1 MERNHAS
8 PRRPSRIGCK
18 PSSRA
23 LAPPNCKKETAMVR
37 SHSALFIAVLCAG
50 SSVVGSVQ
58 AAAPAKADAA
68 HAHHHAQHVQFDLR
82 SVRDGAWSDAKT
94 WQPAR
99 VPKGGDRVLVAR
111 ETRVTYD
118 VENKAVLRMVQV
130 VGTLAFSRDR
140 NTELNVGLLKVQNSD
155 ECSESG
161 FQCDFEGVTA
171 AGEPTL
177 PRAGSMPRLEIGT
190 LAEPIPAQYSA
201 KIRLHYIEGMNKDDA
216 PALVCCS
223 GRMELHGAP
232 LSRTW
237 VKLGAKAEIGA
248 TEITLS
254 EPVAGWRAGDEIIV
268 TGAKKQPHYGTGRN
282 AEKPVG
288 SEERRIVKL
297 AGRKL
302 TLDRPLELEHYGE
315 GEFRSEAANLSRN
328 VVVESADPAGVRGH
342 TMYHAFSR
350 GGISYAR
357 FAHLGK
363 EGVLGRYAIH
373 FHLIGDTM
381 RGSQVL
387 GAAIVD
393 SHNRWVTIHGTEY
406 LVVRD
411 CVGYKSVGHG
421 YFMEDGTEIYN
432 LLDRNLGVQAYHAKK
447 LPKQVLP
454 FDPNDGAAFWWANG
468 RNSLTRNVACEND
481 EYGFRF
487 DIQNSKYFNSTLP
500 IKQPDGK
507 PMQVDV
513 RTIPIWRFEDNETHT
528 EGLYGLVVAANGN
541 NQPDTPIRDE
551 KMLNQIKNIDWT
563 GPDVRHPH
571 RIKGLKIW
579 EGHYAFRAHSPS
591 MLIEDVRIHR
601 VAYGIYRPTF
611 DNQVFRNLHM
621 SQAGGEPFNRGMD
634 DASAQAGQ
642 IVVDGLKFEGPRG
655 NDQRHPMVHMSDN
668 NLSGT
673 AASHFRNV
681 TWTESNE
688 KRPIFNRG
696 GSVRADPFLDRG
708 VPYFVYDYYGPGR
721 HAKIVSTA
729 AKDLMN
735 DGNKY
740 KPEPPL
746 TGDES
751 VVAEVTDVSM
761 PQLLFPTDD
770 VPPATIITQTIIEG
784 DQLRIVGI
792 SHDDGEIVQVLVN
805 GHAAEVKSRA
815 SGVVDWSLT
824 LPPPKDAILSAHAV
838 DAAGNVERTAHVLTV
853 DELNR

>member
-1 MERNHAS
+1 MQAH
-8 PRRPSRIGCK
+8 
-18 PSSRA
+18 RA
-23 LAPPNCKKETAMVR
+23 LSLLAVAVGLISLNVAVAADR
-37 SHSALFIAVLCAG
+37 SKTEKPAV
-50 SSVVGSVQ
+50 
-58 AAAPAKADAA
+58 DA
-68 HAHHHAQHVQFDLR
+68 HAHHHHAHIHFDVKSR
-82 SVRDGAWSDAKT
+82 ADGNWSDAKT
-94 WQPAR
+94 WSPPR
-99 VPKGGDRVLVAR
+99 VPKAGDRVLIAR
-111 ETRVTYD
+111 DTRVTYD

-130 VGTLAFSRDR
+130 VGTLSFARDR
-140 NTELNVGLLKVQNSD
+140 STEINVGLLKVQNSD

-177 PRAGSMPRLEIGT
+177 PRQGAMPKLEVGT
-190 LAEPIPAQYSA
+190 LADPIPAKHTA

-223 GRMELHGAP
+223 AQMELHGAP
-232 LSRTW
+232 MNRTW
-237 VKLGAKAEIGA
+237 VKLGAQAEVGA

-254 EPVAGWRAGDEIIV
+254 EPVTGWKVGDEIIL
-268 TGAKKQPHYGTGRN
+268 TGAQKQPRYGGGRN
-282 AEKPVG
+282 AEKLIG
-288 SEERRIVKL
+288 SEERTIKSI
-297 AGRKL
+297 AGTKI
-302 TLDRPLELEHYGE
+302 TFDKPLELVHYGD
-315 GEFRSEAANLSRN
+315 GEFRSEVANLSRN
-328 VVVESADPAGVRGH
+328 VIVESADPAGPRGH
-342 TMYHAFSR
+342 TMYHAFSK

-381 RGSQVL
+381 RGAQVL

-411 CVGYKSVGHG
+411 CVGFKSVGHG

-432 LLDRNLGVQAYHAKK
+432 LLDRNLAVQAYRTKK

-454 FDPNDGAAFWWANG
+454 FDPNDGAGFWWANG
-468 RNSLTRNVACEND
+468 RNSLTRNVSCEND

-487 DIQNSKYFNSTLP
+487 DIQNSKYFNSTLN

-507 PMQVDV
+507 VKAVDV
-513 RTIPIWRFEDNETHT
+513 RTIPISRFEDNEAHT
-528 EGLYGLVVAANGN
+528 EGVYGLVVAANGN
-541 NQPDTPIRDE
+541 SQPDTPIRSD
-551 KMLNQIKNIDWT
+551 KMLETIKKIDWT

-571 RIKGLKIW
+571 HIKGMKIW

-621 SQAGGEPFNRGMD
+621 SSAGGEPFNRGMD
-634 DASAQAGQ
+634 DASAQFGQ

-668 NLSGT
+668 NLSGV

-681 TWTESNE
+681 SWTEGKD

-696 GSVRADPFLDRG
+696 GSVRADPYLEQG

-729 AKDLMN
+729 AKDLMK

-770 VPPATIITQTIIEG
+770 VPPATVVTAAIRDG
-784 DQLRIVGI
+784 KQLRVTGI
-792 SHDDGEIVQVLVN
+792 SHDDGEITKITVN
-805 GHAAEVKSRA
+805 GAAAEVKSRA
-815 SGVVDWSLT
+815 AGIVDWSVT
-824 LPPPKDAILSAHAV
+824 LPLPKDGKVSAHAV
-838 DAAGNVERTAHVLTV
+838 DEAGNIEQTAHVLTV
-853 DELNR
+853 E

>member
-1 MERNHAS
+1 MQAH
-8 PRRPSRIGCK
+8 
-18 PSSRA
+18 RA
-23 LAPPNCKKETAMVR
+23 IALSIIVFGLATLN
-37 SHSALFIAVLCAG
+37 VLK
-50 SSVVGSVQ
+50 
-58 AAAPAKADAA
+58 AAPAVKPSDV
-68 HAHHHAQHVQFDLR
+68 HARHHHGHIQYNVK
-82 SVRDGAWSDAKT
+82 SVADGNWSDAKT
-94 WQPAR
+94 WSPPS
-99 VPKGGDRVLVAR
+99 VPKDGDRVLISR
-111 ETRVTYD
+111 NTRVTYD
-118 VENKAVLRMVQV
+118 VENKAVLRMVQI
-130 VGTLAFSRDR
+130 VGTLTFARDR
-140 NTELNVGLLKVQNSD
+140 NTEINVGLMKVQNSD

-161 FQCDFEGVTA
+161 FECDSEGVTA
-171 AGEPTL
+171 AAEPTL
-177 PRAGSMPRLEIGT
+177 PRLGTMPKLEVGT
-190 LAEPIPAQYSA
+190 LAEPIPAKYTA
-201 KIRLHYIEGMNKDDA
+201 KIRLHYIDGMNKDDA

-223 GRMELHGAP
+223 AQMELHGAP
-232 LSRTW
+232 LNRTW
-237 VKLGAKAEIGA
+237 VKLGKPAAVGA
-248 TEITLS
+248 TEITLA
-254 EPVAGWRAGDEIIV
+254 EPVTGWKVGDEIIV
-268 TGAKKQPHYGTGRN
+268 TGAKKQPHYGGGRN
-282 AEKPVG
+282 AEKLVG
-288 SEERRIVKL
+288 SEERNITKL
-297 AGRKL
+297 EGTKI
-302 TLDRPLELEHYGE
+302 TFDKPLELEHYGE
-315 GEFRSEAANLSRN
+315 GEFRSEVANLSRN
-328 VVVESADPAGVRGH
+328 VIVESADPAGVRGH
-342 TMYHAFSR
+342 TMYHAFSK
-350 GGISYAR
+350 GSISYTR

-406 LVVRD
+406 LIVRD
-411 CVGYKSVGHG
+411 CVGFKSVGHG

-432 LLDRNLGVQAYHAKK
+432 LLDRNLGVQAYRTKK

-468 RNSLTRNVACEND
+468 RNTLTRNVACEND

-487 DIQNSKYFNSTLP
+487 DIQNSKYFNSTLS

-507 PMQVDV
+507 AKLVDV
-513 RTIPIWRFEDNETHT
+513 RTIPISRFEDNETHT
-528 EGLYGLVVAANGN
+528 EGVYGLVVAANGN
-541 NQPDTPIRDE
+541 SQPDTPIRDE
-551 KMLNQIKNIDWT
+551 KMLETIKKIDWT
-563 GPDVRHPH
+563 GPDVQHPH
-571 RIKGLKIW
+571 HIKGLKIW
-579 EGHYAFRAHSPS
+579 EAHYAFRAHSPS

-621 SQAGGEPFNRGMD
+621 SNAGGEPFNRGMD
-634 DASAQAGQ
+634 DASAQFGQ
-642 IVVDGLKFEGPRG
+642 IIVDGLKFEGPRG

-668 NLSGT
+668 NLSGV

-681 TWTESNE
+681 TWSDNGG

-696 GSVRADPFLDRG
+696 GSVRADPFLEQG

-770 VPPATIITQTIIEG
+770 VPPATIVTQAVRDG
-784 DQLRIVGI
+784 KQLRVTGI
-792 SHDDGEIVQVLVN
+792 SHDDGEITKIIVN
-805 GHAAEVKSRA
+805 GTEANVVTHVA
-815 SGVVDWSLT
+815 GVVDWTVT
-824 LPPPKDAILSAHAV
+824 LVVPKDGKISAHAV
-838 DAAGNVERTAHVLTV
+838 DASGNIEQTAHILTL
-853 DELNR
+853 DAAAP

>member
-1 MERNHAS
+1 LGLISCSVLQA
-8 PRRPSRIGCK
+8 
-18 PSSRA
+18 
-23 LAPPNCKKETAMVR
+23 APPSK
-37 SHSALFIAVLCAG
+37 
-50 SSVVGSVQ
+50 
-58 AAAPAKADAA
+58 AADKRAE
-68 HAHHHAQHVQFDLR
+68 HHHEHIHFDVK
-82 SVRDGAWSDAKT
+82 SIANGNWSDAKT
-94 WQPAR
+94 WAPQR
-99 VPKGGDRVLVAR
+99 VPKAGDRVLVSR
-111 ETRVTYD
+111 ETKVTYD
-118 VENKAVLRMVQV
+118 VENPAVLRMVQV
-130 VGTLAFSRDR
+130 VGTLTFARDR
-140 NTELNVGLLKVQNSD
+140 NTEINVGLLKVQNSD
-155 ECSESG
+155 DCSESG
-161 FQCDFEGVTA
+161 FECDFEGVTD

-177 PRAGSMPRLEIGT
+177 PRIGSMPKLEVGT
-190 LAEPIPAQYSA
+190 LADPIPANHTA
-201 KIRLHYIEGMNKDDA
+201 KIRLHFIEGMNKNDA

-223 GRMELHGAP
+223 AQMELHGAP

-237 VKLGAKAEIGA
+237 VKLGKPATVGA

-254 EPVAGWRAGDEIIV
+254 EPVTGWRVGDEIIV

-282 AEKPVG
+282 AEKLVG
-288 SEERRIVKL
+288 SEERKITKIDDTSI
-297 AGRKL
+297 
-302 TLDRPLELEHYGE
+302 TLDRALELEHFGE
-315 GEFRSEAANLSRN
+315 GEFRSEVANLSRN
-328 VVVESADPAGVRGH
+328 VIVESADPAGVRGH
-342 TMYHAFSR
+342 TMYHAFSK

-411 CVGYKSVGHG
+411 CVGFKSVGHG
-421 YFMEDGTEIYN
+421 FFMEDGTEIYN
-432 LLDRNLGVQAYHAKK
+432 LLDRNLGVQAYHGKR

-487 DIQNSKYFNSTLP
+487 DIQDSKQFSSTIP
-500 IKQPDGK
+500 VKQPDGK
-507 PMQVDV
+507 SKPVDV
-513 RTIPIWRFEDNETHT
+513 RTIPISRFEDNETHT

-541 NQPDTPIRDE
+541 NQPDTPINDA
-551 KMLNQIKNIDWT
+551 KMLAQIKSIDWT

-571 RIKGLKIW
+571 HIKGLKIW

-634 DASAQAGQ
+634 DASAQFGQ
-642 IVVDGLKFEGPRG
+642 IIVDGLKFEGPRG

-668 NLSGT
+668 NLSGV

-681 TWTESNE
+681 SWTKSAD

-696 GSVRADPFLDRG
+696 GTVRADPFLDQG

-721 HAKIVSTA
+721 HAKIISTA
-729 AKDLMN
+729 AKDLMK
-735 DGNKY
+735 DGSKY
-740 KPEPPL
+740 KQEPPL

-751 VVAEVTDVSM
+751 VVAEVTDISM

-770 VPPATIITQTIIEG
+770 VPPATIITQAIRDGKQIRVT
-784 DQLRIVGI
+784 GI
-792 SHDDGEIVQVLVN
+792 SHDDNEITQITVN
-805 GHAAEVKSRA
+805 GKPAEVKSRA
-815 SGVVDWSLT
+815 SGVVDWTVT
-824 LPPPKDAILSAHAV
+824 LAEPTDGKLAAQATDAT
-838 DAAGNVERTAHVLTV
+838 GNVEQTAHVLTL
-853 DELNR
+853 DAAGR